1 MSTTGKM
8 SLAGRRRD
16 LRRRTVV
23 AVRRIPL
30 WVWVAA
36 LLLGVGAGGFA
47 VGRGGAKTAADKA
60 APAPPPAPAGPPTV
74 ALDPQQLAYAQ
85 LALGSAQTTTLP
97 TRLATLGTVAPN
109 INAQSQVLSRVS
121 GKIVRIP
128 VNVGQ
133 SVSQGQILAVIASP
147 DLAQA
152 QAAYHDTLLRRAAA
166 QETLARLVQ
175 LGRLGEFGR
184 PALQSARVSAAQSR
198 GEVQADRD
206 GVVSAQ
212 AQTAQAEAQV
222 NLTGKQYVRA
232 GLLYQA
238 QLLSRQDLEQSEAS
252 KQQAIAALGIAE
264 TAQKA
269 ALHRLAN
276 AQARARIFERALSRQ
291 AAVYRGGYLTA
302 AQVGPARSAALMAGH
317 EAEAAAAAVRQL
329 GGPLVDESSPQ
340 GGLLPV
346 RAPIAG
352 RVSAR
357 MVSAGEAVMPDKPLL
372 TVTNLTVVVAQ
383 LSVYQEDLAHLRV
396 GQRVV
401 VKADTAPGV
410 TFSGTVSAIGTAVDP
425 ATRAVP
431 VYCAIQ
437 NTRGAL
443 RPGVYVSGTIFG
455 ASRRGVLTVPQD
467 AVQGLDAG
475 PSVFTPGPKPGVYVA
490 VPVKT
495 GETVDGMT
503 EITQGLTAGQAVV
516 TKNAFLLKSQLGK

>member
-8 SLAGRRRD
+8 SFAGRRRD

-23 AVRRIPL
+23 TVRRIPR

-36 LLLGVGAGGFA
+36 LLIAVGAAGFVA
-47 VGRGGAKTAADKA
+47 GRGGAKTADKA
-60 APAPPPAPAGPPTV
+60 APAPPPASAGPPTV
-74 ALDPQQLAYAQ
+74 TLNPQQLSYAQ
-85 LALGSAQTTTLP
+85 LALGSAQAATLP
-97 TRLATLGTVAPN
+97 TRLATLGTITPN

-133 SVSQGQILAVIASP
+133 SVSEGQILAVVASP

-152 QAAYHDTLLRRAAA
+152 QAAYHDALLRRAAA
-166 QETLARLVQ
+166 RATLARVTQ
-175 LGRLGEFGR
+175 LGQLGEFGR
-184 PALQSARVSAAQSR
+184 PALQGARVSAAQAR
-198 GEVQADRD
+198 GEVQANRD

-212 AQTAQAEAQV
+212 AQVAQAQAQV

-252 KQQAIAALGIAE
+252 KQQAIAALGAAQ

-269 ALHRLAN
+269 AADRLTN
-276 AQARARIFERALSRQ
+276 AQTRAGIFDRDLVRQ
-291 AAVYRGGYLTA
+291 TAIAHGGYLTA

-317 EAEAAAAAVRQL
+317 EVEAAAAAIRLL

-340 GGLLPV
+340 GGLLSI

-372 TVTNLTVVVAQ
+372 TVTNLTTVIAQ

-401 VKADTAPGV
+401 IEANTAPGV
-410 TFSGTVSAIGTAVDP
+410 TFSGTVSAIGTALDP

-443 RPGVYVSGTIFG
+443 RPGVYVRGTIYG
-455 ASRRGVLTVPQD
+455 ASRRSVLTVPQD

-475 PSVFTPGPKPGVYVA
+475 PSVFTPGKKPGVYVA

-495 GETVDGMT
+495 GETVDGTT
-503 EITQGLTAGQAVV
+503 EITQGLGAGQAVV